1 MAVISI
7 KMSDVEFVG
16 QTKDQL
22 GSASAR
28 SAVDFIVSERMARF
42 LEENPQVAQSLL
54 KKSIQASKA
63 REAARKA
70 RDEIRSGKKRSES
83 SNLGGKLS
91 PAQSKDVTRTEI
103 FIVEGDSAGGSAKQ
117 GRDSRFRRSCR

>member
-1 MAVISI
+1 MNEYARKNSLLKEKDKNLDGNDLREGMMAVINV

-28 SAVDFIVSERMARF
+28 SAVDTVVSEHMSIF
-42 LEENPQVAQSLL
+42 LEENPQVAQMLV
-54 KKSIQASKA
+54 KKAIQANKA

-70 RDEIRSGKKRSES
+70 RRS
-83 SNLGGKLS
+83 
-91 PAQSKDVTRTEI
+91 AQRKEAEREPRI
-103 FIVEGDSAGGSAKQ
+103 
-117 GRDSRFRRSCR
+117 

>member
-1 MAVISI
+1 MICAEGMMAVISV
-7 KMSDVEFVG
+7 KMSEVEFVG

-28 SAVDFIVSERMARF
+28 SAVDFIVSENMARF

-54 KKSIQASKA
+54 KKSIQASRA

-83 SNLGGKLS
+83 SNLGGKL
-91 PAQSKDVTRTEI
+91 ACAV
-103 FIVEGDSAGGSAKQ
+103 Q
-117 GRDSRFRRSCR
+117 GRYAYRAVYRRRRFRRRISQAGA